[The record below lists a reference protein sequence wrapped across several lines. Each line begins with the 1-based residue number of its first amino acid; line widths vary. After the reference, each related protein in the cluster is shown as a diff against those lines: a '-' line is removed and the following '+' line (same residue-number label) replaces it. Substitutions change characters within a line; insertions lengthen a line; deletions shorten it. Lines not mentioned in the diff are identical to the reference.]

1 MLAALCLGTEI
12 IQLRRIGSRLNLGSD
27 LDAAL
32 DAIARGDTAM
42 ATARLGRLD
51 EELASRLGTV
61 GLRARGTILAM
72 IEMLER
78 HAPYFGVDAGLA
90 DGC

>member
-1 MLAALCLGTEI
+1 MSLGTEI

-32 DAIARGDTAM
+32 DAIARGDTAI

-51 EELASRLGTV
+51 EELAARLGTAA
-61 GLRARGTILAM
+61 LRACGTILA
-72 IEMLER
+72 ITEMLER

>member
-1 MLAALCLGTEI
+1 
-12 IQLRRIGSRLNLGSD
+12 
-27 LDAAL
+27 
-32 DAIARGDTAM
+32 M